1 MRVCVR
7 VCVCAIVCV
16 SSRTR
21 GGQEENCGTDRL
33 FLLQIILLMSLY
45 YDNPVAG
52 FLLAEG
58 LIMKPKLLRG
68 AEHFHVPEGTH
79 GSGISELLAYNFC

>member
-1 MRVCVR
+1 
-7 VCVCAIVCV
+7 
-16 SSRTR
+16 
-21 GGQEENCGTDRL
+21 
-33 FLLQIILLMSLY
+33 MSLY

-68 AEHFHVPEGTH
+68 AEHFHVPEGAMVEGFLNFWLIIFGNLVLC
-79 GSGISELLAYNFC
+79 GSDLVYNLHKYSKFGVLSIRN